1 MNLIDWIVIGILGVS
16 VLIGVYRGFI
26 SSVAS
31 LGGCVISLFAS
42 YVVTPR
48 LVEFVTANTTLR
60 DTISSYTGASSL
72 IGGEWAGRQVGAL
85 TENEITQV
93 VQSAQIK
100 LPSPLDSLLEG
111 NLRDQIYKS
120 VEGVGQTVGEYIS
133 RTIVDAVMNII
144 CFLIAF
150 VLLTILFHLII
161 NLLNAIFKF
170 PVLKQM
176 NAVAGGIFGLLRG
189 ALLCFVAF
197 ALLPLFQTI
206 LPDNVNA
213 MVQGSA
219 LAPVFN
225 SSVIIE
231 SIMKGRL

>member
-1 MNLIDWIVIGILGVS
+1 MNLIDWIVVGIIGVS

-31 LGGCVISLFAS
+31 LGGCLVSLLAS
-42 YVVTPR
+42 YLVTPK
-48 LVEFVTANTTLR
+48 LVEFVTNSTTLR
-60 DTISSYTGASSL
+60 DTIASYTGASKL
-72 IGGEWAGRQVGAL
+72 AGEAWASRQVGVL
-85 TENEITQV
+85 SEGEITQV
-93 VQSAQIK
+93 VQSMQSK
-100 LPSPLDSLLEG
+100 LPPPLDSLLEG
-111 NLRDQIYKS
+111 NLKNQVFKS
-120 VEGVGQTVGEYIS
+120 VTDMSQTVGEYVS
-133 RTIVDAVMNII
+133 KTIVDAVMNII
-144 CFLIAF
+144 CFLVAF
-150 VLLTILFHLII
+150 ILLTILFHLLI

-176 NAVAGGIFGLLRG
+176 NTVAGGIFGLLRG

-213 MVQGSA
+213 LVQGSA

-225 SSVIIE
+225 SRIVIE
-231 SIMKGRL
+231 SIIKGRL